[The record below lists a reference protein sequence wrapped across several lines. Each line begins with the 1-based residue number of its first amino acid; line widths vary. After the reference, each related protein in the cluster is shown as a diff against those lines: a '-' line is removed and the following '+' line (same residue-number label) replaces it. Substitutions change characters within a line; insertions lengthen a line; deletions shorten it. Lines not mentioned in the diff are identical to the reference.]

1 MIRVLTLIGTRP
13 EAIKMAPVIAELE
26 RHRDSVRSVV
36 CATGQHR
43 EMLDQAMAV
52 FNLPADYDLDLMRP
66 DQSLSQLTARLLEG
80 LDGVVRQVRPDW
92 ILAQGD
98 TTSVLA
104 AALTAF
110 YHRIPFGHVEAGL
123 RTANIQCPF
132 PEEVNRRLADAMAA
146 VWFAPT
152 ERARQVLLCEG
163 HPERDVI
170 LTGNTV
176 VDALQQVLRQ
186 GYDWE
191 GGPLAG
197 VPQDRR
203 LVLVTVHRR
212 ESFGE
217 PLREICTALRQIA
230 DTFAGEG
237 VHLVFPVHTNPNV
250 LGPVRQMLSELANL
264 SLLEP
269 LDYPSL
275 VHLLR
280 RSVLVLTDSGGI
292 QEEAPS
298 LGVPVLVLRDT
309 TERSEGVAA
318 GFARL
323 VGTKREPIVTA
334 AISLLRNPAEY
345 GKMVASGNPYGDG
358 RAASRIVAALLER
371 GRR

>member
-1 MIRVLTLIGTRP
+1 MLTVLSLIGTRP

-26 RHRDSVRSVV
+26 RHGERVRSIV
-36 CATGQHR
+36 CVTGQHR
-43 EMLDQAMAV
+43 QMLDQALAA
-52 FNLPADYDLDLMRP
+52 FDLRPDYDLDLMRP
-66 DQSLSQLTARLLEG
+66 DQSLSQLTAFLLDA

-98 TTSVLA
+98 TTTVLV
-104 AALTAF
+104 AALSAF

-123 RTANIQCPF
+123 RTANIHCPF
-132 PEEVNRRLADAMAA
+132 PEEVNRRLADVMAA

-176 VDALQQVLRQ
+176 VDALQQILRR
-186 GYDWE
+186 GYDWV
-191 GGPLAG
+191 GGPLSV

-217 PLREICTALRQIA
+217 PLREICAALRQIA
-230 DTFAGEG
+230 ETLAGDG
-237 VHLVFPVHTNPNV
+237 VHLVCPVHPNPNV
-250 LGPVRQMLSELANL
+250 RGPIRQMLSGPENL

-275 VHLLR
+275 VHLMR
-280 RSVLVLTDSGGI
+280 RSALILTDSGGI

-298 LGVPVLVLRDT
+298 LGIPVLVMRDT
-309 TERSEGVAA
+309 TERPEGIES

-323 VGTKREPIVTA
+323 VGTSRETIFRA
-334 AISLLRNPAEY
+334 AVELLCNPAVY
-345 GKMVASGNPYGDG
+345 AQMVSSDNPYGDG
-358 RAASRIVAALLER
+358 FAARRIVQALLER
-371 GRR
+371 SPA